1 MNNGKAQNSGLT
13 DTQTE
18 VSYIKIGFSITEV
31 LMHFMFGHLEDQ
43 RTVQITQTGLTTG
56 VRMNESSKA
65 LWSKRGLAV
74 GAPKLLISPNY
85 YYN

>member
-1 MNNGKAQNSGLT
+1 
-13 DTQTE
+13 
-18 VSYIKIGFSITEV
+18 
-31 LMHFMFGHLEDQ
+31 MHFMSGHLEDQ

-65 LWSKRGLAV
+65 LGSKRGLAV

-85 YYN
+85 YYNWMCLQGPIKDPI

>member
-1 MNNGKAQNSGLT
+1 
-13 DTQTE
+13 
-18 VSYIKIGFSITEV
+18 
-31 LMHFMFGHLEDQ
+31 MHFMSGHLEDQ

>member
-18 VSYIKIGFSITEV
+18 VSYIKIGLSITEV
-31 LMHFMFGHLEDQ
+31 LMHFMFGHLEDK
-43 RTVQITQTGLTTG
+43 RTVQITQLGLTAE

-65 LWSKRGLAV
+65 LGSKRGLAV
-74 GAPKLLISPNY
+74 VCTETTNWP
-85 YYN
+85 